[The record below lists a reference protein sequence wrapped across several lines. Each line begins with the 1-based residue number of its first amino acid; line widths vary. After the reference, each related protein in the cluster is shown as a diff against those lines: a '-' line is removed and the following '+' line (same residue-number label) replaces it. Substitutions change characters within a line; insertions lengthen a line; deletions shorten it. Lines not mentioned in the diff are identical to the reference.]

1 MYAASALKSG
11 SPQGHIKIGAA
22 LGEVSESTAPIPR
35 PKRERKRRG
44 HISAQTVIY
53 RKSANSVAV
62 TISTQLWWSG
72 HKRTNLRKRP
82 KIRLP
87 GRSCTFSNAMT
98 AAAFTRFSDDASRRG
113 AFVERAVADPLN
125 RAGIDWVGPDLT
137 KRVGARSGPSLMGSK
152 RRRF

>member
-1 MYAASALKSG
+1 MVVRPQEDKFKETAENPTTG
-11 SPQGHIKIGAA
+11 SLVH
-22 LGEVSESTAPIPR
+22 
-35 PKRERKRRG
+35 
-44 HISAQTVIY
+44 
-53 RKSANSVAV
+53 
-62 TISTQLWWSG
+62 
-72 HKRTNLRKRP
+72 
-82 KIRLP
+82 
-87 GRSCTFSNAMT
+87 FNAMT